1 MPRVEPESGRDRAAT
16 AARLRLA
23 VMRLAR
29 RLRQQSTADATP
41 SMLSALSVIELKGP
55 VTLGELAAVERVRPP
70 TMTRIVSRLEEDG
83 LVARD
88 VDDADRRVARASLTR
103 AGRELVRRN
112 RSRKD
117 LYLAARLRRLD
128 PSQIE
133 TLQAAVEVIEQL
145 LAEED
150 E

>member
-1 MPRVEPESGRDRAAT
+1 
-16 AARLRLA
+16 
-23 VMRLAR
+23 
-29 RLRQQSTADATP
+29 
-41 SMLSALSVIELKGP
+41 MLSALSVIEAAGP
-55 VTLGELAAVERVRPP
+55 MTLGELAALERVRPP

-88 VDDADRRVARASLTR
+88 VDDADRRVAHVSLTR
-103 AGRELVRRN
+103 AGHELVKRN

-128 PSQIE
+128 ASQIE

-145 LAEED
+145 LEEED
-150 E
+150 Q

>member
-1 MPRVEPESGRDRAAT
+1 MQLQGHPASDRAAT

-41 SMLSALSVIELKGP
+41 SMLSALSVIEIAGP
-55 VTLGELAAVERVRPP
+55 MTLGELAALERVRPP
-70 TMTRIVSRLEEDG
+70 TMTRVVARLEEDG

-88 VDDADRRVARASLTR
+88 VDDADRRVAHVSLTR
-103 AGRELVRRN
+103 AGRELVKRN

-128 PSQIE
+128 VSQVE
-133 TLQAAVEVIEQL
+133 TLRAAVEVIEQL
-145 LAEED
+145 LEED
-150 E
+150 DQ